1 MFLLSKLV
9 PLWEP
14 MLHMIRLVAH
24 LTLVQFSSLFQC
36 IVSLPYSLPSEMYL
50 RQLKQKEK
58 ESMSRSV
65 KNMFIKDTF
74 FSFG

>member
-1 MFLLSKLV
+1 MFLLPKLV

-14 MLHMIRLVAH
+14 ALHMISIVAP
-24 LTLVQFSSLFQC
+24 LTLVQFALFQC
-36 IVSLPYSLPSEMYL
+36 VVSLPHSLPSEKYL
-50 RQLKQKEK
+50 RQLKQK

-65 KNMFIKDTF
+65 KNMFIKDII